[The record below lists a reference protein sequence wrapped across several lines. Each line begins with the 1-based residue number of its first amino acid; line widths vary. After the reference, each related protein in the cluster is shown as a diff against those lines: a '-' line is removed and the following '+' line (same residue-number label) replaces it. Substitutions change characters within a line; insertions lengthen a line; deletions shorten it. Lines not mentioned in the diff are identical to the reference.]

1 MLRSVWHACLSIYII
16 LLLAQLIYRY
26 QMMDFQTVL
35 DYLPWLTLSLAV
47 SSIIFKYYKYYMLR
61 KNEHLYFPLKV
72 FGFYSEQRIYSTTSG
87 KKRTFMTYSNLLTV
101 VMYTCLLPHL
111 ILLVVF
117 IVSRLEM
124 WLAGI

>member
-1 MLRSVWHACLSIYII
+1 MSVSHACLLIYII
-16 LLLAQLIYRY
+16 LLLAKTIYRY
-26 QMMDFQTVL
+26 QMMEFQTVL
-35 DYLPWLTLSLAV
+35 DYLPWLTLSLAAA
-47 SSIIFKYYKYYMLR
+47 SLIFKYYKYYLLR
-61 KNEHLYFPLKV
+61 KKEHLYFPLKV

-87 KKRTFMTYSNLLTV
+87 KKRAFMTYSNWLTV

-124 WLAGI
+124 WLSGI